1 MLLILFN
8 HGWVKVAIPPGGR
21 RRPETFKS
29 LQPIRPAVLTL
40 ILADAEL
47 ELVPEAIA
55 GHPAVRTSAKR
66 RGRSPASLLLDSSL
80 HHPALRRF
88 PEGERRGRPDIAHLF
103 VLLCLDSRLNLEGGL
118 QTIVHTRNDDV
129 LRFSRE
135 TRIPKNYIR
144 FVGLMED
151 LFAKGAVPEDH
162 PLITLERGVP
172 LSKLLEGLPGEKWAF
187 SERGERIELF
197 DRISLVKGDL
207 VALVGGFP
215 HGDFRS
221 PVDALCDHVISI
233 HPDALRAWTVTSEIL
248 VAFAHRS
255 PETTK
260 RPKADSR

>member
-1 MLLILFN
+1 MRE
-8 HGWVKVAIPPGGR
+8 P
-21 RRPETFKS
+21 PETFKS
-29 LQPIRPAVLTL
+29 PRPIPRAVLTL

-47 ELVPEAIA
+47 ELVPETLA
-55 GHPAVRTSAKR
+55 GHLAVRTSAKR
-66 RGRSPASLLLDSSL
+66 RGRSPASILLDSSL

-103 VLLCLDSRLNLEGGL
+103 VLLCLDSRLNLEGRL
-118 QTIVHTRNDDV
+118 QTIIHTRNDDV

-162 PLITLERGVP
+162 PLITLERGVS
-172 LSKLLEGLPGEKWAF
+172 LEKLLGGLPGEKWAF
-187 SERGERIELF
+187 SERGQTIELF
-197 DRISLVKGDL
+197 EQISHVKGDL

-221 PVDALCDHVISI
+221 PVDALCDRVLSI
-233 HPDALRAWTVTSEIL
+233 HPEALRAWTVTSELL
-248 VAFAHRS
+248 VAFAHQSSGENKPRKARS
-255 PETTK
+255 
-260 RPKADSR
+260 R